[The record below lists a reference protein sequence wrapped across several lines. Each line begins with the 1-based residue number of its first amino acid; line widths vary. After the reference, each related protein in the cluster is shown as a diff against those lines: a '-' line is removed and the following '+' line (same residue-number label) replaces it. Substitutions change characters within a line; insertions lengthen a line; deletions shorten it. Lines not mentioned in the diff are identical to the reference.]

1 MIMAT
6 SISIDSFHE
15 AQVITAEIWQS
26 ASSAEIMFTM
36 LLESLLFQNSNRYT
50 PQFYMFAASCARRV
64 NHLLQDP
71 RSHEA
76 ISAAELFATN
86 ASTSQQLLESHLSAQ
101 NAALDL
107 ATTYNKFPLQSTDQL
122 NHDDRTLP
130 SRRTLFD
137 GALMHAAATAS
148 IACCPSEIL
157 NPLRAAETSARYAT
171 KALYYEQL
179 SNDADS
185 TLISQV
191 IDEEQ
196 HRQSQALRIFL
207 GNPFASKRWP
217 PFTIPMPSLE
227 LTKPTLT
234 QVVRF
239 TTTRLTN

>member
-1 MIMAT
+1 MAT
-6 SISIDSFHE
+6 SISRESIDE

-36 LLESLLFQNSNRYT
+36 LLESRLFQNSNRYT
-50 PQFYMFAASCARRV
+50 PHFYLFAASCARRV
-64 NHLLQDP
+64 NHLLEDP

-76 ISAAELFATN
+76 IRAAELFATN
-86 ASTSQQLLESHLSAQ
+86 ATTRQQLLESHLSAH

-107 ATTYNKFPLQSTDQL
+107 ATTYNNSPLPSTDQL
-122 NHDDRTLP
+122 NHHDLP
-130 SRRTLFD
+130 SRRTLFG

-179 SNDADS
+179 SHDTDS

-217 PFTIPMPSLE
+217 AFTIPESSLE
-227 LTKPTLT
+227 LTEQTLN

-239 TTTRLTN
+239 TPTRRPITN